1 MEHGKAL
8 QLRFLRVTANP
19 EIELFNNPGNEVQ
32 PFINAGGA
40 FLHCGTLVGF
50 RDLVLTQS

>member
-19 EIELFNNPGNEVQ
+19 EMELFNNPGNEVQ